1 MILFEMKSKI
11 YLKKLRMNVYN
22 ILVNDEIIS
31 ENVLKSDVSSKVRII
46 EEYYNDLKEKAI
58 ITVALNTPEA
68 IA

>member
-1 MILFEMKSKI
+1 
-11 YLKKLRMNVYN
+11 MNVYN

-31 ENVLKSDVSSKVRII
+31 ENVLKSDVSSKVKII

-58 ITVALNTPEA
+58 ITVTLNTPEA

>member
-31 ENVLKSDVSSKVRII
+31 ENVLKSDVSSKVKII

-58 ITVALNTPEA
+58 ITVTLNTPEA

>member
-31 ENVLKSDVSSKVRII
+31 ENVLKSDVSSKVKII